1 MKGAT
6 EDDEEHNFTCYLC
19 SISLQKHSL
28 GLQNINCS
36 LEITGQVLFKSTGC
50 QLQIS
55 FLLLS
60 PGTYYNLAY
69 NNIVQIIMTRIAIV
83 MDDRKA
89 FLWER
94 MKNQS
99 SAPLKLAVTFF
110 LPLLSEFFLQENSIF
125 LRHFK
130 SCI

>member
-1 MKGAT
+1 
-6 EDDEEHNFTCYLC
+6 
-19 SISLQKHSL
+19 
-28 GLQNINCS
+28 
-36 LEITGQVLFKSTGC
+36 
-50 QLQIS
+50 
-55 FLLLS
+55 
-60 PGTYYNLAY
+60 
-69 NNIVQIIMTRIAIV
+69 MTRIAIV

-130 SCI
+130 SCIWLGWDYELESVWISIIQYNMYLYEDFNGG